1 MISFIHVIPNYIFH
15 HVGLLSLI
23 CTFLLS
29 PLLSSP
35 ISSGSPYFSLAYS
48 SKQLT
53 SLQSLVESQPK
64 RIFLRNNLLP
74 SSFQSP
80 VVRTPMLKTVVGKI
94 LDNIQALSPRY
105 VPVSMLLYEK
115 IKKKGSRQ
123 QQYSVNQPRKNPVCK
138 YLIYLK

>member
-1 MISFIHVIPNYIFH
+1 MISFIHCVIPNYIFH

-23 CTFLLS
+23 CTFLLP

-48 SKQLT
+48 SKPLT
-53 SLQSLVESQPK
+53 SLWSLVDSQPK
-64 RIFLRNNLLP
+64 RIILRDNLLP
-74 SSFQSP
+74 GRFQSP

-105 VPVSMLLYEK
+105 VPVSTLLYGK
-115 IKKKGSRQ
+115 TKKKKG
-123 QQYSVNQPRKNPVCK
+123 K
-138 YLIYLK
+138 